1 MLHVNDLVFR
11 QGGRTLFQGA
21 TLHVPE
27 GQHLGL
33 IGRNGSGKTTLFR
46 LILGEIG
53 PDQGEVN
60 LRPRIRVGHV
70 AQDMPS
76 GEATPLEIVLAA
88 DTERTRLLAEAETEE
103 DGHRIAD
110 IHQRLSDIDA
120 HGAPA
125 RAGSILAGLGF
136 DALSQARP
144 IREFSGGWRMR
155 VALARTLFTKPDL
168 LLLDEPTN
176 HLDLEAVLWLTG
188 HLASWQ
194 GTMVLISHDRDLLN
208 AVANRIAHIEG
219 AKLNAYLG
227 NFDAF
232 ERTRRE
238 RLDLQAKAYAKQ
250 LEQRRHIQAFVD
262 RFRYKATKARQAQSR
277 LKMLERMELAV
288 PVVEDQPI
296 SFDFPVP
303 EAFSPP
309 LIALEDVSVG
319 YTPGSPVLKRLNLR
333 LDPDDR
339 IALLGQNGNGKTT
352 LARLLA
358 GRLKP
363 EDGQFTR
370 PSKLRVGYFAQDQA
384 DELVMSDT
392 PLAHMQS
399 LAPQLTEEKMR
410 SHLARF
416 GFTAD
421 HVETKVANLSGGE
434 KARLLFALMCRESPA
449 LMILDEPTNHLD
461 IDAREALVQA
471 LNAFDGAV
479 VIVSHDAHLIELA
492 CDKLWRVGDGAC
504 KPFDGDLDDYR
515 ALLAENRR
523 NAGGP
528 SSEKSQAQS
537 SRKDERRQAAE
548 ERQRLAP
555 LRKAAKDADDR
566 LARLNDK
573 KTALVARLAD
583 PKLYEGPP
591 EKVTKLK
598 QEIGAIERDIDE
610 AEARWLEAHE
620 SLEAAGSGSGA

>member
-1 MLHVNDLVFR
+1 MLHINDLTFR

-46 LILGEIG
+46 LILGEIA
-53 PDQGEVN
+53 PDQGDVN
-60 LRPRIRVGHV
+60 VRPRIRVGHV

-76 GEATPLEIVLAA
+76 GDATPLEIVLAA
-88 DTERTRLLAEAETEE
+88 DLERTQLLAEAETEE

-125 RAGSILAGLGF
+125 RAGAILAGLGF
-136 DALSQARP
+136 DAAAQARP

-155 VALARTLFTKPDL
+155 VALARTLFMRPDL

-176 HLDLEAVLWLTG
+176 HLDLEAVLWLTT
-188 HLASWQ
+188 HLANWQ
-194 GTMVLISHDRDLLN
+194 GTMVFISHDRDLLN

-219 AKLNAYLG
+219 GKLNAYLG
-227 NFDAF
+227 NFDRF
-232 ERTRRE
+232 EQTRRE
-238 RLDLQAKAYAKQ
+238 RLDLAAKAYSKQ
-250 LEQRRHIQAFVD
+250 MEQRRHIMAFVE

-296 SFDFPVP
+296 SFDFPPP

-309 LIALEDVSVG
+309 LLSLEDVSVG
-319 YTPGSPVLKRLNLR
+319 YVEDKPVLKKLNLR

-339 IALLGQNGNGKTT
+339 IALLGPNGNGKTT

-358 GRLKP
+358 GRLSAQA
-363 EDGQFTR
+363 GQITR

-384 DELVMSDT
+384 DELNLTDT
-392 PLAHMQS
+392 PLGHMQA
-399 LAPQLTEEKMR
+399 LAPQLTPEKMR
-410 SHLARF
+410 NHLARF
-416 GFTAD
+416 GFTED

-434 KARLLFALMCRESPA
+434 KARLLFALMCREQPA

-492 CDKLWRVGDGAC
+492 CDKLWRVDGGSC

-523 NAGGP
+523 GASPSASAQEAGP
-528 SSEKSQAQS
+528 
-537 SRKDERRQAAE
+537 SRKDERRLAAE
-548 ERQRLAP
+548 ARAKLAP
-555 LRKAAKDADDR
+555 LRKAAQEADAK
-566 LARLNDK
+566 LAKLHDK
-573 KTALVARLAD
+573 KSALEAKLAD

-591 EKVTKLK
+591 EKVTKLRL
-598 QEIGAIERDIDE
+598 EIGAVDRELEE
-610 AEARWLEAHE
+610 AELAWLSAHEALEAGE
-620 SLEAAGSGSGA
+620 NM

>member
-1 MLHVNDLVFR
+1 MLHINDLIFR

-46 LILGEIG
+46 LILGEIH
-53 PDQGEVN
+53 PDGGEVN
-60 LRPRIRVGHV
+60 MRPRIRVGHV

-76 GEATPLEIVLAA
+76 GDATPLDIVLEA
-88 DTERTRLLAEAETEE
+88 DSERTELLAEAETAH

-110 IHQRLSDIDA
+110 IHQRLTDIDA

-136 DALSQARP
+136 DAEAQARP

-176 HLDLEAVLWLTG
+176 HLDLEAVLWLTQ
-188 HLASWQ
+188 HLANWQ
-194 GTMVLISHDRDLLN
+194 GTMVMISHDRDLLN

-219 AKLNAYLG
+219 LKLNAYLG
-227 NFDAF
+227 NFQRF
-232 ERTRRE
+232 ETARRE
-238 RLDLQAKAYAKQ
+238 RLDLQAKAYTKQ
-250 LEQRRHIQAFVD
+250 LEQRRHIQSFVD
-262 RFRYKATKARQAQSR
+262 RFRAKATKARQAQSR
-277 LKMLERMELAV
+277 LKMLEKMELAV

-296 SFDFPVP
+296 SFDFPSP
-303 EAFSPP
+303 DDFSPP

-319 YTPGSPVLKRLNLR
+319 YVEDKPVLRKLNLR

-339 IALLGQNGNGKTT
+339 IALLGPNGNGKTT
-352 LARLLA
+352 LSRLLA
-358 GRLKP
+358 GRLPAMGGNITKP
-363 EDGQFTR
+363 G
-370 PSKLRVGYFAQDQA
+370 KLRVGYFAQDQA
-384 DELVMSDT
+384 DELNLSDT
-392 PLAHMQS
+392 PLGHMRT
-399 LAPQLTEEKMR
+399 LAPQLPEEKMR
-410 SHLARF
+410 AHLARF

-434 KARLLFALMCRESPA
+434 KARLLFALMCRDAPA
-449 LMILDEPTNHLD
+449 LMVLDEPTNHLD

-492 CDKLWRVGDGAC
+492 CDKLWRVTDGTC
-504 KPFDGDLDDYR
+504 TPFEGDLDDYR

-523 NAGGP
+523 SAA
-528 SSEKSQAQS
+528 SSSGAAQAS
-537 SRKDERRQAAE
+537 ATSRKDERRLAAE
-548 ERQRLAP
+548 ARAKLAP
-555 LRKAAKDADDR
+555 LRKAAKDADAL
-566 LARLNDK
+566 LAKLHDK
-573 KTALVARLAD
+573 KSLLEAKLAD
-583 PKLYEGPP
+583 PKLYEGPA
-591 EKVTKLK
+591 EAVTKLRLD
-598 QEIGAIERDIDE
+598 IGAVDRDLE
-610 AEARWLEAHE
+610 AAELAWLEAHE
-620 SLEAAGSGSGA
+620 ALEAGESS